1 MKITFQFKC
10 VFGICRDLFYWHLW
24 HVIEQARECGIDI
37 QELPK
42 LGSENVHVILKKKT
56 PTYFIKSEQHF
67 MVKSEYLRGY
77 CLFHWFSAG
86 DGFAPLWILGKHV
99 EKLVTEGGCAT
110 GT

>member
-42 LGSENVHVILKKKT
+42 VGSENIHVILKKKNPHT
-56 PTYFIKSEQHF
+56 LLSQISILWSNQSIYVVIVYSTGSQLGTVLH
-67 MVKSEYLRGY
+67 LCGY
-77 CLFHWFSAG
+77 WENM
-86 DGFAPLWILGKHV
+86 WKYW
-99 EKLVTEGGCAT
+99 
-110 GT
+110 